1 MTELMTLH
9 ARLEAAAYKLSDN
22 FCYGCYK
29 VVEGEFCPTC
39 HSDDFMRHV
48 DGVGAEYG
56 TEWVIDHIIQDRC
69 ESIDEE
75 ELFDEML
82 DECYPE
88 IELGCCSWTPSHV
101 MSELDPIAYRI
112 GVQEHIDSLVEDCQL
127 YESDGDYYQVFDIEE
142 MLIDIEAE

>member
-1 MTELMTLH
+1 MTLH
-9 ARLEAAAYKLSDN
+9 ARLDAAAYKISDR

-29 VVEGEFCPTC
+29 VVDAEFCPTC

-48 DGVGAEYG
+48 EGVGVEYG

-69 ESIDEE
+69 ESVDDE

-88 IELGCCSWTPSHV
+88 IELGCCSWSPSHV
-101 MSELDPIAYRI
+101 MNELDPTAYRI

-142 MLIDIEAE
+142 ILIDIEAQ

>member
-9 ARLEAAAYKLSDN
+9 ARLEAAAYKISDN
-22 FCYGCYK
+22 FCYNCYR
-29 VVEGEFCPTC
+29 VEIGGKCIIC
-39 HSDDFMRHV
+39 GSDDFMRHV

-69 ESIDEE
+69 ESVDDEA
-75 ELFDEML
+75 LFDEML

-101 MSELDPIAYRI
+101 MSELDPTAYRI

-142 MLIDIEAE
+142 MLIDIESE